1 MDWLKQ
7 AIRQPDQHFYQR
19 ALQKQAQLTKPPG
32 SLGQLEQIAARLAAM
47 QNSEQP
53 CVQRVWVSVF
63 AADHGV
69 AEESVSAFPQ
79 SVTTEMVRNFASGGA
94 AVNVLSRFVQADFEV
109 VDVGL
114 LKPLAI
120 PGVVERRAGKG
131 TANIMRQPAMTEN
144 QMSVALQAGK
154 DAVDR
159 AMQTDVQLFIG
170 GEMGIAN
177 TCSATAI
184 AVAQTGLTVE
194 QLTGAGTGLNEQGV
208 AHKLQVIKHVLGLH
222 QQCINSPLKALQYFG
237 GFEIAALLGAYLAA
251 AQNGLTILVDGFI
264 SSVAALL
271 AVNINP
277 AIREW
282 LFYAHCSHEKGHR
295 LLLEYLQVR
304 ALLDL
309 NMRLGE
315 ASGALAAVPLLQ
327 MACKLHNEMATFE
340 SAGVSTD

>member
-7 AIRQPDQHFYQR
+7 TIRPPDQRQYQL
-19 ALQKQAQLTKPPG
+19 AMQKQALLTKPPG
-32 SLGQLEQIAARLAAM
+32 SLGQLELIAARLAAM
-47 QNSEQP
+47 QNCEYP
-53 CVQRVWVSVF
+53 FIERLWVSVF
-63 AADHGV
+63 AGDHGV

-79 SVTTEMVRNFASGGA
+79 AVTAEMVKNFVSGGA
-94 AVNVLSRFVQADFEV
+94 AVNVLSRFVQAEFEV

-114 LKPLAI
+114 LKPVAMS
-120 PGVVERRAGKG
+120 GVVERRAGNG
-131 TANIMRQPAMTEN
+131 TANIMHQPAMTED

-154 DAVDR
+154 EAVER
-159 AMQTDVQLFIG
+159 AMQAGVQLFIG

-184 AVAQTGLTVE
+184 AVVQTGLTVE

-208 AHKLQVIKHVLGLH
+208 AHKLQVIKQVLSLH

-295 LLLEYLQVR
+295 LLLEHLQVR

-315 ASGALAAVPLLQ
+315 ASGALTAVPLLQ